1 MIEYFCSRSISMQR
15 NSESLLAS
23 LAPQLSRLEKRDWE
37 LWAIVSVTGL
47 VVSLGLVAI
56 TLPALFMR
64 GDDIHLE
71 INVPRP
77 LALGLIV
84 LMVLMNTYLVSRRL
98 ELRRTREQ
106 LISTTLQAQLIEQ
119 QSTIDPLTDVYN
131 RRSLDEIAGRF
142 IKHARR
148 LNNPLTFLMVDLNNF
163 KQVNTRFGH
172 LTGDTVLAEIAAV
185 LKGAI
190 RGSDAVVRY
199 GGDEFLICL
208 ADTDAVRSTVVIDR
222 INNHVTEWNAGSALE
237 NFRVGV
243 SIGIAEWRDGQT
255 LDEVLDAADRR
266 MYEHKNTASQPQV

>member
-1 MIEYFCSRSISMQR
+1 MDRP
-15 NSESLLAS
+15 SESLLAR
-23 LAPQLSRLEKRDWE
+23 LAPQLARLEKRDWE
-37 LWAIVSVTGL
+37 LWAIVSVTGIL
-47 VVSLGLVAI
+47 VSLGLVAV

-64 GDDIHLE
+64 GDDFHFE

-98 ELRRTREQ
+98 ELRRVREQ

-119 QSTIDPLTDVYN
+119 QSFVDPLTDVYN
-131 RRSLDEIAGRF
+131 RRSLDDIAGRF

-148 LNNPLTFLMVDLNNF
+148 LNSALTFLMVDVNNF
-163 KQVNTRFGH
+163 KQVNTKFGH

-185 LKGAI
+185 LKNAI

-208 ADTDAVRSTVVIDR
+208 ADTNAVGSKVVVDR
-222 INNHVTEWNAGSALE
+222 INKHITEWNSGSALDK
-237 NFRVGV
+237 FRVDV
-243 SIGIAEWRDGQT
+243 SIGISEWHDGET

-266 MYEHKNTASQPQV
+266 MYEHKNTASQAHA